1 MGYQQGVAALAVFLD
16 SGPCKCPLTKAR
28 LLCHC
33 LMVRL
38 LVCPWLPA
46 GGVWRP
52 SIHKHLVQPFKQQVR
67 AFLLCLN
74 QLERSGEIQSLH
86 PSATENLVAALFQVT
101 FLADQQQANGGV
113 DVDGDYIASCLE
125 QQVSSARQDGE
136 RPLGVDDSIA
146 ENSDS
151 DETSSWETVSQ
162 VSDV

>member
-1 MGYQQGVAALAVFLD
+1 
-16 SGPCKCPLTKAR
+16 
-28 LLCHC
+28 
-33 LMVRL
+33 MVRL